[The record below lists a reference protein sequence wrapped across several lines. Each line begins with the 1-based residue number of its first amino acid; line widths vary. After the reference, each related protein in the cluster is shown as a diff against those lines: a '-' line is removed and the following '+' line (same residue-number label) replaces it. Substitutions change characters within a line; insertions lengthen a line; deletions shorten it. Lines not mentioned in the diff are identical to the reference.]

1 MSHEI
6 RTPLNAVIGM
16 THLLLGQDPREDQK
30 EDLDVLLFSA
40 NNLLSIVNNILDYN
54 KIEEGKIGFENIP
67 MDLAAIARNIV
78 AGLKNAADEK
88 GIQILADID
97 AKLDKKVLGDPT
109 RMSQVINNLVHNAIK
124 FTREGFVR
132 LSINVDSIRPES
144 VSLTV
149 KVEDTGIGIPWK
161 NKALFSTGLP
171 RPTPLLPAATAAP
184 DWDWLFQKKS
194 SNYKGL
200 AFG

>member
-16 THLLLGQDPREDQK
+16 TYLLRRNDPRNDQK

-54 KIEEGKIGFENIP
+54 KIEEGKISFEQIP

-88 GIQILADID
+88 GIALLVDID
-97 AKLDKKVLGDPT
+97 GRLDKKHHRRSYPHQPGDQQPC
-109 RMSQVINNLVHNAIK
+109 A
-124 FTREGFVR
+124 
-132 LSINVDSIRPES
+132 
-144 VSLTV
+144 
-149 KVEDTGIGIPWK
+149 
-161 NKALFSTGLP
+161 
-171 RPTPLLPAATAAP
+171 
-184 DWDWLFQKKS
+184 
-194 SNYKGL
+194 
-200 AFG
+200 